1 MQVKNSTWVS
11 NLFIVIFPVASVDIT
26 TEMMNHL
33 PLMRMKIGIDIRSLG
48 NNSHTDYAF
57 FLTEVLKKMTLKFGQ
72 DEFLLISDKTFD
84 SSFFRGK
91 NVKTVVKGPATSNPL
106 LLKLWYDVK
115 LPAILKK
122 HDVEIFIAGPGV
134 CSLQTQ
140 IPQCLIID
148 DLSYLQFPSVTK
160 KTELFFLR
168 RYMKRFLQKSV
179 CILTGSKFLS
189 DEITS
194 LYPPVQEKIHVIQN
208 PGKDFHAL
216 EENDKEK
223 ARQEYTGGKN
233 YFIYSGQ
240 IDQRSNIIN
249 LLKAFSVFKK
259 RQKTDWKL
267 VLAGPISPG
276 FKKLAADLKKYRYRD
291 SLVLLERVTEM
302 ESERLTG
309 AAYALVNPGTIV
321 GWSALM
327 LAALRSKVPMI
338 LAQKTSPG
346 HWAAD
351 AMLYVDPTDHN
362 DIAEK
367 MMLMYKDESLRK
379 NLVEKAAQVAGD
391 FTWDKAADEFMQ
403 VIRKTAGRAV

>member
-1 MQVKNSTWVS
+1 
-11 NLFIVIFPVASVDIT
+11 
-26 TEMMNHL
+26 
-33 PLMRMKIGIDIRSLG
+33 MKIGIDIRSLG
-48 NNSHTDYAF
+48 NNNNTDYAF

-84 SSFFRGK
+84 GSFFPGK
-91 NVKTVVKGPATSNPL
+91 NVKTVVKGPATNNPL

-122 HDVEIFIAGPGV
+122 HEVEIFIAGPGV

-140 IPQCLIID
+140 IPQCLIVD
-148 DLSYLQFPSVTK
+148 NLSYLQFPSATK

-208 PGKDFHAL
+208 PGKDFHVL

-223 ARQEYTGGKN
+223 TRQEYTEGKS
-233 YFIYSGQ
+233 YFLYSGQ
-240 IDQRSNIIN
+240 IDQQSNIIN

-267 VLAGPISPG
+267 VLAGPMSPG
-276 FKKLAADLKKYRYRD
+276 FKKFAADLKTYKYRD
-291 SLVLLERVTEM
+291 SLVLLERVTEL
-302 ESERLTG
+302 ELERLTG
-309 AAYALVNPGTIV
+309 AAYALVNPGIIA

-338 LAQKTSPG
+338 LAQKASPG

-351 AMLYVDPTDHN
+351 AMLYVDPADHN

-367 MMLMYKDESLRK
+367 MMLIYKDESLRE
-379 NLVEKAAQVAGD
+379 NLVEKAALVAGD

-403 VIRKTAGRAV
+403 VIRKSVGLAV